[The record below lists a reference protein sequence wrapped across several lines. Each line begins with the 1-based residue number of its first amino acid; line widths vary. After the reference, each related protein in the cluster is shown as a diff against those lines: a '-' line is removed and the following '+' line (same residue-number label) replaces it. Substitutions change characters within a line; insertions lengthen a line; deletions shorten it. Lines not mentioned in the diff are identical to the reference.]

1 VLPSHMVPRIF
12 FPLRNLPLTVSG
24 KVNRRVLREMG
35 ARVPAAQ
42 FAEFSPRATA
52 KREPSTPTEKVL
64 QTLWSQVLSLTPSD
78 ISVNDTFFDLGGDSL
93 SAMRLS
99 VVARDAGLSLRVADV
114 FAGRTLS
121 EMADKYCQA
130 HESRSIYK
138 PFSNLQDTDDLDALI
153 REHIAPRVNVH
164 PSEIEDVATATDLQ
178 TQMVVAS
185 QLKER
190 YTIYYLTLDLEGE
203 LDAVRLKDAC
213 MKVVAHYPILRTVFV
228 YYKARLLQAVIRSP
242 HIEFEEYSVYA
253 DIEGA
258 SADYISRDKQQVS
271 PITQQGVRFA
281 LLRSDEAS
289 RLLVRLPHA
298 QYDAVSLPLVLSAL
312 RSSYAQSETPLP
324 PSPSFF
330 AFLHAVQSTQAA
342 AEQFWQ
348 TQLSSA
354 RMTDIITRPATSE
367 DSKTVTPTYPL
378 RSTLTRYVPA
388 PPSDNDC
395 ASNHAFPT
403 VLKAAWAATLASL
416 SSPSTSTGDEEE
428 IHNDAIV
435 FGETLANRAVPL
447 DGVDAVVG
455 PCMITAPVVVRRRT
469 LGLSDADLLA
479 AVAKQEREAAAHR
492 LVRFGDL
499 GLLEG
504 SKRFSS
510 TVAHMELDAVKL
522 FEDQGDT
529 DEAGT
534 LKGEF
539 GEGLRCKKVGW
550 VGDAWDSADVAV
562 ETTPALASGKEG
574 RAGVRVAL
582 HFCEELV
589 PNRAAEALVD
599 RLCKRLQQ
607 LWT

>member
-1 VLPSHMVPRIF
+1 
-12 FPLRNLPLTVSG
+12 
-24 KVNRRVLREMG
+24 
-35 ARVPAAQ
+35 
-42 FAEFSPRATA
+42 
-52 KREPSTPTEKVL
+52 
-64 QTLWSQVLSLTPSD
+64 
-78 ISVNDTFFDLGGDSL
+78 
-93 SAMRLS
+93 
-99 VVARDAGLSLRVADV
+99 
-114 FAGRTLS
+114 
-121 EMADKYCQA
+121 
-130 HESRSIYK
+130 
-138 PFSNLQDTDDLDALI
+138 
-153 REHIAPRVNVH
+153 
-164 PSEIEDVATATDLQ
+164 
-178 TQMVVAS
+178 
-185 QLKER
+185 
-190 YTIYYLTLDLEGE
+190 
-203 LDAVRLKDAC
+203 
-213 MKVVAHYPILRTVFV
+213 
-228 YYKARLLQAVIRSP
+228 
-242 HIEFEEYSVYA
+242 
-253 DIEGA
+253 
-258 SADYISRDKQQVS
+258 
-271 PITQQGVRFA
+271 
-281 LLRSDEAS
+281 
-289 RLLVRLPHA
+289 
-298 QYDAVSLPLVLSAL
+298 
-312 RSSYAQSETPLP
+312 
-324 PSPSFF
+324 
-330 AFLHAVQSTQAA
+330 
-342 AEQFWQ
+342 
-348 TQLSSA
+348 
-354 RMTDIITRPATSE
+354 
-367 DSKTVTPTYPL
+367 
-378 RSTLTRYVPA
+378 
-388 PPSDNDC
+388 
-395 ASNHAFPT
+395 

-492 LVRFGDL
+492 LVRFGGL